1 MPKDQFELPNGRIVL
16 RIYGVRHPGPGSQYL
31 NGVRMGLVKVDSAI
45 AIAYH
50 NQKALFA
57 QVLAREIEEG
67 GRQLRCFLSVL
78 PPSSRDDIDV
88 YRLAI
93 LDRMPARVLSG
104 FTRKGKVKAGDRET
118 TLADMIEE
126 FDYAANG
133 DERDIRSLLILD
145 ESVADGKTA
154 AALLEHLRRN
164 GLPDEARVVL
174 ALWTVVKS

>member
-31 NGVRMGLVKVDSAI
+31 NGVRMGLVKEDSAI

-57 QVLAREIEEG
+57 QVLAREIEKEG
-67 GRQLRCFLSVL
+67 VSFDALVF

-133 DERDIRSLLILD
+133 DERDIGSLLILD